1 MLNHTD
7 PQGGCHLNTL
17 FNNRDA
23 GKADSFRPVGQD
35 RNASTKRATE
45 LKVDWLH
52 LHSKSL
58 QASSR
63 SFGNFVPGQELRT
76 VNGPLP
82 LDGIQLHLAAM
93 WAFHVRLFV
102 FEHLDHVCL
111 KTPIDCCC
119 ATTLLLEYILGPQF
133 LGQDCACQTIPLPKC
148 CGLTSLLTCLG
159 SKCHARLPCHIKGNV
174 IQRCCPVILRD
185 AMCFALPTSAF
196 WRGRTIR
203 KVHMK
208 LARTNS
214 GHLIS

>member
-1 MLNHTD
+1 VLNHTD

-82 LDGIQLHLAAM
+82 LDGIKLHLAAM

-111 KTPIDCCC
+111 KTAIDCCC
-119 ATTLLLEYILGPQF
+119 ATTLLLEYISWPSVCWPRLCLSNHPTPQM
-133 LGQDCACQTIPLPKC
+133 LRAN
-148 CGLTSLLTCLG
+148 LLAHV
-159 SKCHARLPCHIKGNV
+159 SRESSP
-174 IQRCCPVILRD
+174 RPS
-185 AMCFALPTSAF
+185 P
-196 WRGRTIR
+196 
-203 KVHMK
+203 
-208 LARTNS
+208 
-214 GHLIS
+214 ISH